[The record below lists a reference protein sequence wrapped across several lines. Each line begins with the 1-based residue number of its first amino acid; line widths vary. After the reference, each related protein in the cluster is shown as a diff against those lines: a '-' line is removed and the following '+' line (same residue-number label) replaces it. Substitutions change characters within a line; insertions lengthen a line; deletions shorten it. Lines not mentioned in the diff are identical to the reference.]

1 MSPNLALP
9 IRMDGLLCITPLHS
23 VFIREDT
30 YNKKAAIVMDI
41 PRNIVVLIEALVFK
55 SLPLD
60 LLKWVV
66 LVVTLYTS
74 GVMLRAELVPM
85 EMSRNWEEK

>member
-1 MSPNLALP
+1 
-9 IRMDGLLCITPLHS
+9 
-23 VFIREDT
+23 
-30 YNKKAAIVMDI
+30 MDI